1 MAFVCDVGE
10 VGLEEGRPQPWG
22 ADDIGSWPYPSSPSY
37 PSGQIDTFCMFHY
50 VKKIGKPKSIYF
62 YFFTAAVLPQ
72 KSH

>member
-37 PSGQIDTFCMFHY
+37 PSGKLTLSVC
-50 VKKIGKPKSIYF
+50 SIM
-62 YFFTAAVLPQ
+62 
-72 KSH
+72 